1 MEDAETA
8 VTTSDLGLILLVGAG
23 VVLAAVVAARVA
35 HGIGLPGLLG
45 FLGLG
50 AFPPEPKPAQ
60 IHKVMPNDR
69 FIRGG

>member
-1 MEDAETA
+1 MGRLFLF
-8 VTTSDLGLILLVGAG
+8 VVLLGLIAAG
-23 VVLAAVVAARVA
+23 
-35 HGIGLPGLLG
+35 LG